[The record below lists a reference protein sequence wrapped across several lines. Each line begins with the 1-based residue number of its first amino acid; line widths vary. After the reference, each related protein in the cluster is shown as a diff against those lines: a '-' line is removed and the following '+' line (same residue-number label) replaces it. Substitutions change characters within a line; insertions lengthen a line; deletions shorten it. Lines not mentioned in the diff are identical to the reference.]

1 MPRGL
6 RSSASRRRRCRAAA
20 TDDSTEPSIS
30 GNGRFVAFSSEATNL
45 VAGDGNG
52 ASDVFRHSLAGGT
65 TDLVSTATGG
75 GPGNGDSLDPA
86 ISDDGRVV
94 AFASDADDLSAD
106 DGKKTDVFV
115 HTFSP

>member
-1 MPRGL
+1 MWTALVSVPTP
-6 RSSASRRRRCRAAA
+6 A
-20 TDDSTEPSIS
+20 TPSGADGDSGVPSIS
-30 GNGRFVAFSSEATNL
+30 GDGGFVAFSSEATNL

-52 ASDVFRHSLAGGT
+52 ASDVFRSSVPAAT
-65 TDLVSTATGG
+65 TDLVSTASGG
-75 GPGNGDSLDPA
+75 GPGNDDSLDPA

-115 HTFSP
+115 HTFTP